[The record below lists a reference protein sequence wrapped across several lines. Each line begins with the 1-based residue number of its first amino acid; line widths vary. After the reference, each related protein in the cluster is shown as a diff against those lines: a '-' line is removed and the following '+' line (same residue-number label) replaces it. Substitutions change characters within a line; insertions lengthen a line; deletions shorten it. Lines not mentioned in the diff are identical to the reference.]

1 MSDKTVDKHHI
12 ISRATC
18 KRLGIDPKFQGNVI
32 KVKTGKHRAW
42 HQLFGSKTPDEAMEI
57 IKSEWSL
64 SEAGLTEF
72 KRLTNVR
79 IFRRKQR

>member
-1 MSDKTVDKHHI
+1 MSNGSYDRHHI

-18 KRLGIDPKFQGNVI
+18 KRLGIDPRFEGNVI
-32 KVKTGKHRAW
+32 RVKTGKHRAW
-42 HQLFGSKTPDEAMEI
+42 HQLFGSKTPDEAIEI

-64 SEAGLTEF
+64 SEQGLAEF

-79 IFRRKQR
+79 LFRRKQK

>member
-1 MSDKTVDKHHI
+1 MSNKTMDKHHI

-18 KRLGIDPKFQGNVI
+18 KKLGIDPGFEGNVI

-42 HQLFGSKTPDEAMEI
+42 HQLFGSITPDEAIQVMLD
-57 IKSEWSL
+57 EWSL
-64 SEAGLTEF
+64 SEAGKAEF

-79 IFRRKQR
+79 LFRRKQK